1 MKVTAYAYRKDGQLI
16 LRNKAHILKE
26 IEPFG
31 NAELEI
37 TIQKKRITRSLPQN
51 RYYFAVVV
59 TMIQER
65 FKELGHE
72 GITKELTHEYLKG
85 RYLFK
90 EVINEAT
97 GEVLKLPLSTTEL
110 TKSEFSEYIEN
121 VIKFASESLDIF
133 IPEAGTQQQIFT

>member
-37 TIQKKRITRSLPQN
+37 TIQKKKITRSSQQN
-51 RYYFAVVV
+51 RYYWSVVV
-59 TMIQER
+59 SMIQQR

-72 GITKELTHEYLKG
+72 GITRELTHEYLKG

-110 TKSEFSEYIEN
+110 SKEEFGEYLDQ
-121 VIKFASESLDIF
+121 VIKFAAESLEIF
-133 IPEAGTQQQIFT
+133 IPEAGTQQEIFT

>member
-16 LRNKAHILKE
+16 LRNKTHILKE

-37 TIQKKRITRSLPQN
+37 TIQKKRITRSSQSN
-51 RYYFAVVV
+51 RFYWGVCV

-110 TKSEFSEYIEN
+110 TKSEFSEYLEQ
-121 VIKFASESLDIF
+121 VIKFAAESLDIV
-133 IPEAGTQQQIFT
+133 IDSPNTQLTAF